1 MDTESN
7 TPAHGERIR
16 RSDLPFG
23 SEFSPSQIELAT
35 VLEFAKQHDGDW
47 RAFEAAVKAQYF
59 SHNRT
64 SEYNKAKLAN
74 NTKLGMI
81 AYGLIDRDAR
91 LTDFGEKLYAL
102 RADATA
108 LYSELARHILL
119 HLHGMTLVQ
128 CVQDIVSAG
137 EQVDLIKLREWLEE
151 RGVHFPRGGKHPSM
165 MRLWLEKAGVFSQGW
180 NANEQR
186 LKDLI
191 GAASAEFDALASLS
205 REQKC
210 FLKTLANMG
219 GAGPYASNDVEKLTT
234 ATYGLKFNEKN
245 LPKQVLYPLE
255 KAGYITLAR
264 GTKAQGRGA
273 KPFLVSPTAKLVKE
287 SIGPLLEQLEKQ
299 TASDLRVLL
308 RKSLADILK
317 ELDAPNKHVR
327 GLALEAL
334 AFKLMRL
341 LDMTYLATRLRGSA
355 TGGAEVDLIFESSR
369 LVFSRWQVQCKNTAH
384 VSLDDVAKEVGLTHM
399 LKSNVIVVVGT
410 GDIGP
415 AARRYA
421 NRVMTDSNLCIVLL
435 DKHDITAI
443 GKNPAT
449 IVDAFNREAA
459 HAMRLKKL
467 EL

>member
-1 MDTESN
+1 
-7 TPAHGERIR
+7 
-16 RSDLPFG
+16 
-23 SEFSPSQIELAT
+23 
-35 VLEFAKQHDGDW
+35 
-47 RAFEAAVKAQYF
+47 
-59 SHNRT
+59 
-64 SEYNKAKLAN
+64 
-74 NTKLGMI
+74 
-81 AYGLIDRDAR
+81 
-91 LTDFGEKLYAL
+91 
-102 RADATA
+102 
-108 LYSELARHILL
+108 
-119 HLHGMTLVQ
+119 MTLVQ
-128 CVQDIVSAG
+128 CVQDIIAAG

-165 MRLWLEKAGVFSQGW
+165 MRLWLEKAGVFTQGW
-180 NANEQR
+180 NVNEQR

-191 GAASAEFDALASLS
+191 GTASAEFDALASLS
-205 REQKC
+205 REQKI

-219 GAGPYASNDVEKLTT
+219 SGGPYASNDVEKLST

-255 KAGYITLAR
+255 KAGYIALAR
-264 GTKAQGRGA
+264 GTKTHGRGA
-273 KPFLVSPTAKLVKE
+273 KPFLVSPTKKLVRE
-287 SIGPLLEQLEKQ
+287 VIAPLLEQLEKQ
-299 TASDLRVLL
+299 TESDLRVLL
-308 RKSLADILK
+308 RQPLADILK
-317 ELDAPNKHVR
+317 DLDAKDKHVR

-341 LDMTYLATRLRGSA
+341 LDMTYVATRLRGTA

-415 AARRYA
+415 ASRRYA
-421 NRVMTDSNLCIVLL
+421 NKVMADSNLCIVLL
-435 DKHDITAI
+435 DGNDLGAI
-443 GKNPAT
+443 ERNSST
-449 IVDAFNREAA
+449 IVDSFNREAA

>member
-1 MDTESN
+1 L
-7 TPAHGERIR
+7 G
-16 RSDLPFG
+16 
-23 SEFSPSQIELAT
+23 
-35 VLEFAKQHDGDW
+35 FAKQHGGDW
-47 RAFEAAVKAQYF
+47 RAFEAAVKARYF
-59 SHNRT
+59 SQNQT
-64 SEYNKAKLAN
+64 SEHNKGKLAN

-91 LTDFGEKLYAL
+91 LTDFGRRLYDLRRNSIAL
-102 RADATA
+102 H
-108 LYSELARHILL
+108 SELARHILL

-128 CVQDIVSAG
+128 CVQDILAAG

-165 MRLWLEKAGVFSQGW
+165 MRLWLEKAGVFSRGW
-180 NANEQR
+180 NINDQR
-186 LKDLI
+186 LKQII
-191 GAASAEFDALASLS
+191 GTETAEFDTLASLS
-205 REQKC
+205 REQKV

-219 GAGPYASNDVEKLTT
+219 GAGPYASNDVEKLSTV
-234 ATYGLKFNEKN
+234 TYGLKYNEKN

-255 KAGYITLAR
+255 KAGYIRLAR
-264 GTKAQGRGA
+264 GTKTHGRGA
-273 KPFLVSPTAKLVKE
+273 KPFLLSLTPKLVKE
-287 SIGPLLEQLEKQ
+287 VVGPLLEQLEKQ
-299 TASDLRVLL
+299 TESDLRILL
-308 RKSLADILK
+308 RKPLAEILK
-317 ELDAPNKHVR
+317 DLNNPDKHLR

-341 LDMTYLATRLRGSA
+341 LDMSYVATRLRGTA

-410 GDIGP
+410 GDIG
-415 AARRYA
+415 AASRQYA
-421 NRVMTDSNLCIVLL
+421 NKVMTDSNLCIVLL
-435 DKHDITAI
+435 DGNDITAI
-443 GKNPAT
+443 ERSPVT